1 MNRDRSKEAKFNKI
15 KESFSETFPALEEQ
29 KIVLVNKTTRS
40 EISQE

>member
-1 MNRDRSKEAKFNKI
+1 MNRDHSKEAKFNKI
-15 KESFSETFPALEEQ
+15 KEPFSETFPALEEQ